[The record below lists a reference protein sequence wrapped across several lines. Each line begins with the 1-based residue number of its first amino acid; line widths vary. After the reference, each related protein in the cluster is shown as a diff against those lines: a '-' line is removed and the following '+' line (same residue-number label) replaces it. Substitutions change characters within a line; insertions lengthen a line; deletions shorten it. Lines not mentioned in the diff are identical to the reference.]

1 MRAGSRAG
9 RVAMARPIPDV
20 LAPGSESAVAN
31 TGVARALRVRGHG
44 FTLAPFDATAGASGR
59 GAGYKVNKMGKTV
72 RGGAAAILGGWVNDI
87 TPGTLRADAQAGLL
101 GALLVLPQGVAFA
114 MLAGLPPEY
123 GLYSAIVPCIV
134 AALFGSSRHVLSGPT
149 NANSLALFAV
159 LAPLA
164 LPGSPGYIQM
174 ALAVTILVGV
184 MQLAVGLLRLGS
196 LANFIS
202 PSALFGFTSGAA
214 LLIAVHALKDA
225 LGLEGVQAHSAGAVL
240 AAVGS
245 RLGEA
250 HWGASAVAL
259 TTIIVTLLVRHW
271 DRRKP
276 HMLAGLAAGTLL
288 AAALNAGV
296 FAAAGQP
303 ISVLGALAQPWPPF
317 HVPAVQWS
325 VLPDLVGVAVPLTI
339 VALAQSIS
347 IAKAVAMR
355 SGQLIDANREFIG
368 QGLSNV
374 VGGLFSSY
382 LSCGSLNRSVPN
394 YEAGAR
400 TPMAAVFAALLLVLL
415 VLVSSP
421 VLALI
426 PHAAIAGLLI
436 VVAWSLLDL
445 PRWRVLVRI
454 APREALIA
462 AATLAATV
470 TIRME
475 IAILLGTLLSLTAYL
490 YRTARPAMRPMGFDA
505 ADPQRHFA
513 VLEGQ
518 PGELPECPQL
528 KLLRMEGSV
537 YFGAA
542 THVTDRLQA
551 LRAGASAGQRH
562 LLVMS
567 KSMNFIDH
575 AGAQV
580 WEEELRRR
588 RAGGGDL
595 YFHRPRPEVLR
606 DWRRSGFIDR
616 LGADH
621 IFPDKAT
628 AIHTIYERLDPEICR
643 GCTARIFTECGPPG
657 TAHQPGAERD
667 E

>member
-1 MRAGSRAG
+1 M
-9 RVAMARPIPDV
+9 
-20 LAPGSESAVAN
+20 
-31 TGVARALRVRGHG
+31 RVRGHG

-72 RGGAAAILGGWVNDI
+72 RGGAAAILGCWVNDI

-250 HWGASAVAL
+250 HWGASVVAL

-296 FAAAGQP
+296 FTAAGQP
-303 ISVLGALAQPWPPF
+303 ISVLGGLAQPWPPF

-394 YEAGAR
+394 YEAGAAHADGGGVR
-400 TPMAAVFAALLLVLL
+400 GLAAGLAGAGQQPGSGADSARGHRRPADRGGLVAAGPAALARAGAHRAARGADRRGDAGGHRDDPHGDRHPAGHAAVADCLPVPHGAAR
-415 VLVSSP
+415 
-421 VLALI
+421 
-426 PHAAIAGLLI
+426 HAPDGLRCRRSAAPFRGAGRAARRIAGMPPTETAAHGGVGVFRRGHACHRPPAGAARRGERRTAPPAGDEQEHELHRPCRRAGLGGRI
-436 VVAWSLLDL
+436 AQAAGGRRRSVFPPAAPRGAARLAPLGLHRPPRRRPHLPRQGDRHTYHLRAAGSGDL
-445 PRWRVLVRI
+445 PR
-454 APREALIA
+454 
-462 AATLAATV
+462 
-470 TIRME
+470 
-475 IAILLGTLLSLTAYL
+475 L
-490 YRTARPAMRPMGFDA
+490 YGAHLYGVRPAG
-505 ADPQRHFA
+505 H
-513 VLEGQ
+513 
-518 PGELPECPQL
+518 
-528 KLLRMEGSV
+528 
-537 YFGAA
+537 GAPA
-542 THVTDRLQA
+542 
-551 LRAGASAGQRH
+551 
-562 LLVMS
+562 
-567 KSMNFIDH
+567 
-575 AGAQV
+575 
-580 WEEELRRR
+580 RR
-588 RAGGGDL
+588 RARRMS
-595 YFHRPRPEVLR
+595 RP
-606 DWRRSGFIDR
+606 
-616 LGADH
+616 A
-621 IFPDKAT
+621 
-628 AIHTIYERLDPEICR
+628 
-643 GCTARIFTECGPPG
+643 GPGPAAAG
-657 TAHQPGAERD
+657 LAK
-667 E
+667 